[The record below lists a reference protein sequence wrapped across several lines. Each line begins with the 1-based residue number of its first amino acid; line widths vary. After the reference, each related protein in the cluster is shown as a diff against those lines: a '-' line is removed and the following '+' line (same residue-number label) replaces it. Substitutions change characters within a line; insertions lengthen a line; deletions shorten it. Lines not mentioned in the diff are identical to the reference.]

1 MKFTARGDASL
12 LTCGGSPQ
20 NNAQQPAAA
29 PAASLR
35 GLLGRGLPAFA
46 SLGAALMGGPAAAP
60 PPPAEVVERR
70 TKTIFPG
77 DFCLTNGQH
86 GCPIITGAG

>member
-46 SLGAALMGGPAAAP
+46 SLGAALMGGPAAAA
-60 PPPAEVVERR
+60 PAEVVERR

-77 DFCLTNGQH
+77 EFCLSDGQR
-86 GCPIITGAG
+86 GCPIIAGAG